1 MSSSARDIREALRLL
16 KQTPQHFKRTAS
28 GLTEAQLRQRPDEK
42 EWSVNEVLAH
52 LRGAADVQ
60 GRWIAK
66 MLSEETPTIR
76 YVSPRTGMR
85 KGNYVAYAFEAS
97 LREFTRQRLAL
108 VKTLSALKNQGWTR
122 SASFTG
128 TSPGWTQTVLDVATG
143 IVRHEESHFEQIA
156 EAAEAAL

>member
-1 MSSSARDIREALRLL
+1 MSASAGDIREALRLL
-16 KQTPQHFKRTAS
+16 KQTRQHFKRTAF
-28 GLTEAQLRQRPDEK
+28 GLTEAQLRQRPDDK

-76 YVSPRTGMR
+76 YASPRTGMR
-85 KGNYVAYAFEAS
+85 KGNYAAEDFEAS
-97 LREFTRQRLAL
+97 LSEFTRQRSAL
-108 VKTLSALKNQGWTR
+108 VKTLSALEDKDWTR

-128 TSPGWTQTVLDVATG
+128 TSPGWRQTVLDVATG
-143 IVRHEESHFEQIA
+143 IARHEGSHFEQVT
-156 EAAEAAL
+156 EAAESAR